1 MRNHLMEKNHEVT
14 HADIYGRLLHLEEKV
29 DKLDAKTT
37 EVVTAFGMAKGAFAV
52 LEFLGRMA
60 KPILWIVGVGAAIV
74 AIFETFKW
82 R

>member
-1 MRNHLMEKNHEVT
+1 MDKNHEVT

-29 DKLDAKTT
+29 DRLDSKTT
-37 EVVTAFGMAKGAFAV
+37 EVVTAFNSAKGAFIV
-52 LEFLGRMA
+52 LEFLGRLA